1 MGTSRVLA
9 VALLLAAGLA
19 ATAQEPSQATN
30 QPAAQAASAPSPTGD
45 QSQNPQEGSPSNKP
59 SSDKPIHEK
68 TGPNSSQTI
77 RHYKIPVEDS
87 QPVELTQAENAIQR
101 RNYAAAEPLLHQAI
115 DRDPKNYVAWF
126 DLGYVEN
133 ALGKIDESIAAYRKS
148 VAAKPDVFES
158 NLNLGLQLAKTG
170 QPDAEQF
177 LRAAIQLK
185 PTSHAAEGQFRAWL
199 SLGHVLEKS
208 KPDEAL
214 AAYQRAA
221 ALQPKDA
228 EPHLSAGVLLEQAG
242 KFADAE
248 QEYKQ
253 ALVLDP
259 TSHDALTGLANI
271 YMRGHRFAEAED
283 YLRQLL
289 AAQPG
294 SAAAEIQLGRVLAAE
309 GKNDEAIAQMQAG
322 IKLAPG
328 DVSAQRDLADLYSS
342 AGKNEQAES
351 AYRVLSAAAP
361 NDAQLHSSL
370 GEALLRQKKFP
381 EAEHEFLV
389 AVKLK
394 PDLGAAYGDL
404 AFAASENKNYPLV
417 IRALDARAKLLPEL
431 PITYFLRASAYDHLH
446 DFKQAAVNYRLF
458 LNTANG
464 KYPDQEWQAKH
475 RLIAIEPKQ

>member
-185 PTSHAAEGQFRAWL
+185 PTSHAAEG
-199 SLGHVLEKS
+199 
-208 KPDEAL
+208 
-214 AAYQRAA
+214 
-221 ALQPKDA
+221 
-228 EPHLSAGVLLEQAG
+228 
-242 KFADAE
+242 
-248 QEYKQ
+248 
-253 ALVLDP
+253 
-259 TSHDALTGLANI
+259 
-271 YMRGHRFAEAED
+271 
-283 YLRQLL
+283 
-289 AAQPG
+289 
-294 SAAAEIQLGRVLAAE
+294 
-309 GKNDEAIAQMQAG
+309 
-322 IKLAPG
+322 
-328 DVSAQRDLADLYSS
+328 
-342 AGKNEQAES
+342 
-351 AYRVLSAAAP
+351 
-361 NDAQLHSSL
+361 
-370 GEALLRQKKFP
+370 
-381 EAEHEFLV
+381 
-389 AVKLK
+389 
-394 PDLGAAYGDL
+394 
-404 AFAASENKNYPLV
+404 
-417 IRALDARAKLLPEL
+417 
-431 PITYFLRASAYDHLH
+431 
-446 DFKQAAVNYRLF
+446 
-458 LNTANG
+458 
-464 KYPDQEWQAKH
+464 
-475 RLIAIEPKQ
+475 